1 MGYRFEAGKRFV
13 RKKSQ
18 KSFRDKVR
26 VKTKR
31 SRSGSIEEIIAD
43 LNLMLRGWFEYF
55 KHAYKTTFNSNDG
68 FVRRRLRAILL
79 KRNKKKN
86 CFGRNINAHRQY
98 QNIYFARL
106 GLFTSH
112 EAWVVACQS
121 R

>member
-1 MGYRFEAGKRFV
+1 LGYRFEAGKRFV
-13 RKKSQ
+13 RKKSL

-26 VKTKR
+26 AKTKR
-31 SRSGSIEEIIAD
+31 SRSGSINGIIED
-43 LNLMLRGWFEYF
+43 LNPMLRGWFEYF

-86 CFGRNINAHRQY
+86 CFGRNINAHKQY
-98 QNIYFARL
+98 PNTYFAKL
-106 GLFTSH
+106 ELFTSH